1 MLNIVRSAFC
11 LGTADNFF
19 LSDMKQYFII
29 IRVRTSMDM
38 GVGSRYED
46 WAHIDIDEL
55 QPGKEFV
62 IHECPLSILSVDEE
76 WLEFTYRKHAYRLNR
91 KWQVLGTPAIGVH
104 NEYIA
109 EQVRYVFHCGNIRSS
124 NHEWDIT
131 NAERLYREIFD
142 NAGKGL
148 LWKNIPLV
156 RDFIHE
162 LKDNAPFR
170 NYQEN
175 PAGKACILQN
185 LLKEKVLDMR
195 ETPRLYQS
203 LCELYRFYLDFMV
216 DKDFDESLK
225 SNYDRYYFREVDQL
239 IYRFAWIMDN
249 PKSALAQECWDKL
262 GGMLKVDPIQ
272 ALPEW
277 EDVIYD
283 VEQELEEELKDEP
296 RGMGFCYGY
305 WSAKRAALAKL
316 GIDWNPPPSM
326 NHGVIFD

>member
-1 MLNIVRSAFC
+1 
-11 LGTADNFF
+11 
-19 LSDMKQYFII
+19 MKQYFII
-29 IRVRTSMDM
+29 IRIRTSMDM

-55 QPGKEFV
+55 LPGKEFV
-62 IHECPLSILSVDEE
+62 IHECPLSIQSVDEE
-76 WLEFTYRKHAYRLNR
+76 WLSFTFRKHAYRLNR
-91 KWQVLGTPAIGVH
+91 KWQVLGTPKIGIP
-104 NEYIA
+104 NEYIS
-109 EQVRYVFHCGNIRSS
+109 EQVRYVFHCGNIRSC

-142 NAGKGL
+142 NASKGM

-162 LKDNAPFR
+162 LKDKAPFR

-185 LLKEKVLDMR
+185 LLKGKVLDMR
-195 ETPRLYQS
+195 DTPRLYQS

-216 DKDFDESLK
+216 DKDFDENLR

-239 IYRFAWIMDN
+239 IYKYAWIIDN
-249 PKSALAQECWDKL
+249 PKSGLAQECWDDL
-262 GGMLKVDPIQ
+262 GGMLKVDPVQ
-272 ALPEW
+272 AMPEW
-277 EDVIYD
+277 EEVIYD
-283 VEQELEEELKDEP
+283 VELELEEELKNEP

-305 WSAKRAALAKL
+305 WSAKRAALERR
-316 GIDWNPPPSM
+316 GIEWNPPPLM
-326 NHGVIFD
+326 NRGVIFD

>member
-1 MLNIVRSAFC
+1 
-11 LGTADNFF
+11 
-19 LSDMKQYFII
+19 MKQYFII
-29 IRVRTSMDM
+29 IRIRTSMDM
-38 GVGSRYED
+38 GVGNRYED

-55 QPGKEFV
+55 LPGKEFV
-62 IHECPLSILSVDEE
+62 IHECPLSIQSVDEE
-76 WLEFTYRKHAYRLNR
+76 WLSFTFRKHAYRLNR
-91 KWQVLGTPAIGVH
+91 KWQVLGTPKIGIP
-104 NEYIA
+104 NEYIS
-109 EQVRYVFHCGNIRSS
+109 EQVRYVFHCGNIRSY

-142 NAGKGL
+142 NASKGM

-162 LKDNAPFR
+162 LKDKAPFR

-195 ETPRLYQS
+195 DTPRLYQS

-216 DKDFDESLK
+216 DMDFDENLR

-239 IYRFAWIMDN
+239 IYKYAWIIDN
-249 PKSALAQECWDKL
+249 PKSGLAQECWDDL
-262 GGMLKVDPIQ
+262 GGMLKVDPVQ
-272 ALPEW
+272 AMPEW
-277 EDVIYD
+277 EEVIYD
-283 VEQELEEELKDEP
+283 VEMELEEELKNEP

-305 WSAKRAALAKL
+305 WSAKRAALERR
-316 GIDWNPPPSM
+316 GIEWNPPPLM
-326 NHGVIFD
+326 NRGVIFD

>member
-1 MLNIVRSAFC
+1 
-11 LGTADNFF
+11 
-19 LSDMKQYFII
+19 
-29 IRVRTSMDM
+29 M

-46 WAHIDIDEL
+46 WAHIDIDDL

-91 KWQVLGTPAIGVH
+91 KWQVLGTPAIGVR

-195 ETPRLYQS
+195 DTPRLYQS
-203 LCELYRFYLDFMV
+203 LCELYRFYLDYMINE
-216 DKDFDESLK
+216 DFDEDLRT
-225 SNYDRYYFREVDQL
+225 NYDRYYFREVDQL
-239 IYRFAWIMDN
+239 IYRYAWIIDN
-249 PKSALAQECWDKL
+249 PQSELAKECWDRL
-262 GGMLKVDPIQ
+262 GGMLKVDTVQ
-272 ALPEW
+272 SMPEW

-283 VEQELEEELKDEP
+283 VELELEEELKDEP
-296 RGMGFCYGY
+296 RGMGFCHSY
-305 WSAKRAALAKL
+305 WSAKRAALERRKIEWRSPSAM
-316 GIDWNPPPSM
+316 NPKVM
-326 NHGVIFD
+326 FD

>member
-1 MLNIVRSAFC
+1 MLNTVRSAFC

-46 WAHIDIDEL
+46 WAHIDIDDL

-195 ETPRLYQS
+195 DTPRLYQS

-305 WSAKRAALAKL
+305 WSAKRAALVKR

-326 NHGVIFD
+326 NRGVIFD

>member
-1 MLNIVRSAFC
+1 
-11 LGTADNFF
+11 
-19 LSDMKQYFII
+19 
-29 IRVRTSMDM
+29 
-38 GVGSRYED
+38 
-46 WAHIDIDEL
+46 
-55 QPGKEFV
+55 
-62 IHECPLSILSVDEE
+62 LSIQSVDEE
-76 WLEFTYRKHAYRLNR
+76 WLSFTFRKHAYRLNR
-91 KWQVLGTPAIGVH
+91 KWQVLGTPKIGIP
-104 NEYIA
+104 NEYIS
-109 EQVRYVFHCGNIRSS
+109 EQVRYVFHCGNIRSC

-305 WSAKRAALAKL
+305 WSAKRAALAKR
-316 GIDWNPPPSM
+316 GIDSNPPPSM
-326 NHGVIFD
+326 NRGVIFD

>member
-1 MLNIVRSAFC
+1 
-11 LGTADNFF
+11 
-19 LSDMKQYFII
+19 
-29 IRVRTSMDM
+29 MDM
-38 GVGSRYED
+38 GVGNRNED

-55 QPGKEFV
+55 LPGKEFV
-62 IHECPLSILSVDEE
+62 IHECPLSIQSVDEE
-76 WLEFTYRKHAYRLNR
+76 WLSFTFRKHAYRLNR
-91 KWQVLGTPAIGVH
+91 KWQVLGTPKIGIP
-104 NEYIA
+104 NEYIS
-109 EQVRYVFHCGNIRSS
+109 EQVRYVFHCGNIRSC

-142 NAGKGL
+142 NASKGM

-162 LKDNAPFR
+162 LKDKAPFR

-195 ETPRLYQS
+195 DTPRLYQS

-216 DKDFDESLK
+216 DKDFDENLR

-239 IYRFAWIMDN
+239 IYKYAWIIDN
-249 PKSALAQECWDKL
+249 PKSGLAQECWDDL
-262 GGMLKVDPIQ
+262 GGMLKVDFVQ
-272 ALPEW
+272 AMPEW
-277 EDVIYD
+277 EEVIYD
-283 VEQELEEELKDEP
+283 VEMELEEELKNEP

-305 WSAKRAALAKL
+305 WSAKRAALERR
-316 GIDWNPPPSM
+316 GIEWNPPPLM
-326 NHGVIFD
+326 NRGVIFD

>member
-1 MLNIVRSAFC
+1 
-11 LGTADNFF
+11 
-19 LSDMKQYFII
+19 
-29 IRVRTSMDM
+29 MDM

-195 ETPRLYQS
+195 DTPRLYQS

-225 SNYDRYYFREVDQL
+225 SNYDRNYFREVDQL

-277 EDVIYD
+277 KDVIYGSSD
-283 VEQELEEELKDEP
+283 KCV
-296 RGMGFCYGY
+296 
-305 WSAKRAALAKL
+305 
-316 GIDWNPPPSM
+316 
-326 NHGVIFD
+326 GVYDYLS

>member
-1 MLNIVRSAFC
+1 
-11 LGTADNFF
+11 
-19 LSDMKQYFII
+19 MKQYFII
-29 IRVRTSMDM
+29 IRIRTSMDM
-38 GVGSRYED
+38 GIGNRCED

-55 QPGKEFV
+55 LPGKEFV

-76 WLEFTYRKHAYRLNR
+76 WLNFTYRKHVYRLNR
-91 KWQVLGTPAIGVH
+91 RWQVLGTPEIGVT

-109 EQVRYVFHCGNIRSS
+109 EQLRYVFHCGNIRSC

-131 NAERLYREIFD
+131 NAERLYREILD

-195 ETPRLYQS
+195 EAPRLYQS
-203 LCELYRFYLDFMV
+203 MCELYRFYLDFMIP
-216 DKDFDESLK
+216 KDFDEDLR
-225 SNYDRYYFREVDQL
+225 SNYDRYFFREVDQL
-239 IYRFAWIMDN
+239 IYRYAWIMDN
-249 PKSALAQECWDKL
+249 PKSELAKDCWDRL
-262 GGMLKVDPIQ
+262 GGMLKVDPVQ

-277 EDVIYD
+277 EEVIYD
-283 VEQELEEELKDEP
+283 VELELEEELKDEP

-305 WSAKRAALAKL
+305 WSAKRAALARR
-316 GIDWNPPPSM
+316 GIEWNPPPSM
-326 NHGVIFD
+326 NPGVMFD

>member
-1 MLNIVRSAFC
+1 
-11 LGTADNFF
+11 
-19 LSDMKQYFII
+19 MKQYFNIVRI
-29 IRVRTSMDM
+29 RTSMDM
-38 GVGSRYED
+38 GVGNRYEEWTYIHED
-46 WAHIDIDEL
+46 DL
-55 QPGKEFV
+55 VSGKEFV
-62 IHECPLSILSVDEE
+62 IFDSPLIILAVDDE
-76 WLEFTYRKHAYRLNR
+76 WLEFTFRKHVYRLNR
-91 KWQVLGTPAIGVH
+91 KWQVLGTPAIGVP

-109 EQVRYVFHCGNIRSS
+109 EQVRYVFHCGNSRSS
-124 NHEWDIT
+124 SDEWDIT
-131 NAERLYREIFD
+131 NAEQLYREIFD
-142 NAGKGL
+142 NLGKGL
-148 LWKNIPLV
+148 VWKNIPLV
-156 RDFIHE
+156 RNFIHE

-175 PAGKACILQN
+175 PAGKACLLQDM
-185 LLKEKVLDMR
+185 LKEMVLDMR

-203 LCELYRFYLDFMV
+203 VCELYRLYLDFSINE
-216 DKDFDESLK
+216 DYDDGIKK
-225 SNYDRYYFREVDQL
+225 HYDRYYFREVDQL

-305 WSAKRAALAKL
+305 WSAKRAALAKR

-326 NHGVIFD
+326 NRGVIFD

>member
-1 MLNIVRSAFC
+1 
-11 LGTADNFF
+11 
-19 LSDMKQYFII
+19 MKQYFII
-29 IRVRTSMDM
+29 IRIRTSMDM

-55 QPGKEFV
+55 LPGKEFV
-62 IHECPLSILSVDEE
+62 IHECPLSIQSINEE
-76 WLEFTYRKHAYRLNR
+76 WLCFTYRKHAYRLNR
-91 KWQVLGTPAIGVH
+91 KWQVLGTPKIGIP
-104 NEYIA
+104 NEYIS
-109 EQVRYVFHCGNIRSS
+109 EQVRYVFHCGNIWSC

-142 NAGKGL
+142 NADKGV

-170 NYQEN
+170 NYQDN

-185 LLKEKVLDMR
+185 ILKKKVLDMR
-195 ETPRLYQS
+195 DTPRLYQS

-216 DKDFDESLK
+216 DKDFDENLK

-239 IYRFAWIMDN
+239 IYKYSWIIDN
-249 PKSALAQECWDKL
+249 PQSKLAQECWDSL
-262 GGMLKVDPIQ
+262 GGMLKVDPVQ
-272 ALPEW
+272 AMPEW
-277 EDVIYD
+277 EEVIYD
-283 VEQELEEELKDEP
+283 VELELEEELKNEP

-305 WSAKRAALAKL
+305 WSAKRAALERR
-316 GIDWNPPPSM
+316 GIEWNPPPLM
-326 NHGVIFD
+326 NRGVIFD

>member
-1 MLNIVRSAFC
+1 MLNTVRSAFC

-46 WAHIDIDEL
+46 WAHIDIDDL

-91 KWQVLGTPAIGVH
+91 KWQVLGTPAIGVR

-195 ETPRLYQS
+195 DTPRLYQS
-203 LCELYRFYLDFMV
+203 LCELYRFYLDYMINE
-216 DKDFDESLK
+216 DFDEDLRT
-225 SNYDRYYFREVDQL
+225 NYDRYYFREVDQL
-239 IYRFAWIMDN
+239 IYRYAWIIDN
-249 PKSALAQECWDKL
+249 PQSELAKECWDRL
-262 GGMLKVDPIQ
+262 GGMLKVDTVQ
-272 ALPEW
+272 SMPEW

-283 VEQELEEELKDEP
+283 VELELEEELKDEP

-305 WSAKRAALAKL
+305 WSAKRAALSRR
-316 GIDWNPPPSM
+316 GIEWNPPPSM
-326 NHGVIFD
+326 NRGVMFD

>member
-1 MLNIVRSAFC
+1 MNHQ
-11 LGTADNFF
+11 T
-19 LSDMKQYFII
+19 MKQHFII
-29 IRVRTSMDM
+29 IRIRTSMDM

-55 QPGKEFV
+55 LPGKEFV
-62 IHECPLSILSVDEE
+62 IHECPLSIQSVDEE
-76 WLEFTYRKHAYRLNR
+76 WLSFTFRKHAYRLNR
-91 KWQVLGTPAIGVH
+91 KWQVLGTPKIGIP
-104 NEYIA
+104 NEYIS
-109 EQVRYVFHCGNIRSS
+109 EQVRYVFHCGNIRSC

-142 NAGKGL
+142 NASKGM

-162 LKDNAPFR
+162 LKDKAPFR

-195 ETPRLYQS
+195 DTPRLYQS

-216 DKDFDESLK
+216 DKDFDENLR

-239 IYRFAWIMDN
+239 IYKYAWIIDN
-249 PKSALAQECWDKL
+249 PKSGLAQECWDDL
-262 GGMLKVDPIQ
+262 GGMLKVDPVQ
-272 ALPEW
+272 AMPEW
-277 EDVIYD
+277 EEVIYD
-283 VEQELEEELKDEP
+283 VEMELEEELKNEP

-305 WSAKRAALAKL
+305 WSAKRAALERR
-316 GIDWNPPPSM
+316 GIEWNPPPLM
-326 NHGVIFD
+326 NRGVIFD

>member
-1 MLNIVRSAFC
+1 
-11 LGTADNFF
+11 
-19 LSDMKQYFII
+19 MKQYFII
-29 IRVRTSMDM
+29 IRIRTSMDM

-55 QPGKEFV
+55 LPGKEFV
-62 IHECPLSILSVDEE
+62 IHECPLSIQSVDEE
-76 WLEFTYRKHAYRLNR
+76 WLSFTFRKHAYRLNR
-91 KWQVLGTPAIGVH
+91 KWQVLGTPKIGIP
-104 NEYIA
+104 NEYIS
-109 EQVRYVFHCGNIRSS
+109 EQVRYVFHCGNIRSC

-131 NAERLYREIFD
+131 NAKRLYRKIFD
-142 NAGKGL
+142 NASKGM

-162 LKDNAPFR
+162 LKDKAPFR

-195 ETPRLYQS
+195 DTPRLYQS

-216 DKDFDESLK
+216 DKDFDENLR

-239 IYRFAWIMDN
+239 IYKYAWIIDN
-249 PKSALAQECWDKL
+249 PKSGLAQECWDDL
-262 GGMLKVDPIQ
+262 GGMLKVDPVQ
-272 ALPEW
+272 AMPEW
-277 EDVIYD
+277 EEVIYD
-283 VEQELEEELKDEP
+283 VELELEEELKNEH

-305 WSAKRAALAKL
+305 WSAKRAALERR
-316 GIDWNPPPSM
+316 GIEWNPPPLM
-326 NHGVIFD
+326 NRGVIFD

>member
-1 MLNIVRSAFC
+1 
-11 LGTADNFF
+11 
-19 LSDMKQYFII
+19 
-29 IRVRTSMDM
+29 MDM
-38 GVGSRYED
+38 GIGSRYED

-55 QPGKEFV
+55 LPGKEFV
-62 IHECPLSILSVDEE
+62 IHEYPLTIESVDEE
-76 WLEFTYRKHAYRLNR
+76 WICFTYRKHAYRLNR
-91 KWQVLGTPAIGVH
+91 KWQVMGTPQIGIP
-104 NEYIA
+104 NEYIS
-109 EQVRYVFHCGNIRSS
+109 EQVRYVFHCGNIRSC

-131 NAERLYREIFD
+131 NAERLYREIMH
-142 NAGKGL
+142 NASEGL

-195 ETPRLYQS
+195 DTPRLYQS

-216 DKDFDESLK
+216 NEDFDEELR

-239 IYRFAWIMDN
+239 IYRYAWIMDN
-249 PKSALAQECWDKL
+249 PKSALALDCWDWL
-262 GGMLKVDPIQ
+262 GGMLKVDPVQ

-277 EDVIYD
+277 EEVIYD
-283 VEQELEEELKDEP
+283 VELELEEELKDEL

-305 WSAKRAALAKL
+305 WSAKRAALARR
-316 GIDWNPPPSM
+316 GIEWNPPPSM
-326 NHGVIFD
+326 NPGVIFD